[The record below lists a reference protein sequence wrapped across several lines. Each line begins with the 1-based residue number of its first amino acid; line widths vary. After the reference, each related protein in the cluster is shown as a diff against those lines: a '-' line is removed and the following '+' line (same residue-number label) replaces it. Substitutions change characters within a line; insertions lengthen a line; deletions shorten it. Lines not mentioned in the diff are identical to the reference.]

1 MLRTRKSMRMNVW
14 DGRLAALLAVLALAL
29 AACGGNGED
38 AGAESPADTTEETAP
53 DDGDDGEATGEP
65 IRIGLVTDLSGRFVT
80 FGRDIEL
87 ATQIAVEEIN
97 AEGGINGS
105 PIELLVED
113 TGGEPEAAVSA
124 IRNLADAG
132 VFAISGPLSSGE
144 AEVAY
149 AQAPQIQVPLITGT
163 ANKEGIADLGEGWA
177 LRNTAT
183 NTALYQAA
191 IPAWRDEYGL
201 ESAVLVFDESEPVS
215 AAAATTA
222 VPAVAQ
228 QVGVEIVN
236 ADSPITFTRGQTD
249 FATLVQRIREAEA
262 DGLIIMSAPEEAGLI
277 ARELA
282 RQDETRPVLGHPA
295 QGTPS
300 FFEAGG
306 EQINNWVLPLILNR
320 DDPSETTQSFLD
332 TINERDQEPPTVAEA
347 ANYYDNI
354 YLLAQV
360 MTDAGI
366 DGSTPVEEARTAIK
380 DGLLALEGFE
390 GVTGTIGFAGDPD
403 AEKTVWVHVV
413 QAGELQL
420 LAQ

>member
-1 MLRTRKSMRMNVW
+1 MLRTRKSLRTS
-14 DGRLAALLAVLALAL
+14 GRSGQVAASLAVLALAL
-29 AACGGNGED
+29 TACGGNGED
-38 AGAESPADTTEETAP
+38 EGAGAESPADATEEPAP
-53 DDGDDGEATGEP
+53 EDAEGAGEP
-65 IRIGLVTDLSGRFVT
+65 IKIGLVTDLSGRFVT
-80 FGRDIEL
+80 FGRDIDL
-87 ATQIAVEEIN
+87 ATKLAVEQIN

-105 PIELLVED
+105 PLELLVED
-113 TGGEPEAAVSA
+113 TGGEPEAAVGA
-124 IRNLADAG
+124 IRNLAEAG

-149 AQAPQIQVPLITGT
+149 AQAPQVQVPLITGT
-163 ANKEGIADLGEGWA
+163 ANKEGIADLAEGWA
-177 LRNTAT
+177 FRNTAT

-201 ESAVLVFDESEPVS
+201 SSAVLVFDESEPVS

-236 ADSPITFTRGQTD
+236 ADSPITFARGQTD
-249 FATLVQRIREAEA
+249 FATLVQRLRESEA

-277 ARELA
+277 ARELQ

-306 EQINNWVLPLILNR
+306 EQINDWILPLILNR
-320 DDPSETTQSFLD
+320 EDPSEKTQAYLD
-332 TINERDQEPPTVAEA
+332 AISARDQEPPTVAEA
-347 ANYYDNI
+347 GNYYDNI
-354 YLLAQV
+354 FLLAQV
-360 MTDAGI
+360 MRAAGI
-366 DGSTPVEEARTAIK
+366 DGSTPPEEARTAIK
-380 DGLLALEGFE
+380 DGLLELEGFE
-390 GVTGTIGFAGDPD
+390 GVTGTITFGGDPD

-413 QAGELQL
+413 QAGELKL